1 LSLLPLLSVSIYW
14 PDCLYYLSCL
24 SLLLI
29 ALLVSIFCSVYQ
41 VNEISEGGYFGEL
54 GLMTHQP
61 RATSIV
67 AKGEV
72 KVACKYGVKG
82 IASGD

>member
-1 LSLLPLLSVSIYW
+1 MSYSFLPFFPLDCQLCFPVIFVRLLPL
-14 PDCLYYLSCL
+14 SC
-24 SLLLI
+24 
-29 ALLVSIFCSVYQ
+29 AQ

-72 KVACKYGVKG
+72 KLACKYNSQERAGEG
-82 IASGD
+82 